1 MTDTN
6 AVDQAPVQSIEDRI
20 YAKFSN
26 DDEQETPEPEQVAE
40 AEEEAPQE
48 SDDVEIDWEDGN
60 RYRVPKALEPG
71 LMRTKDYTQKTQKIA
86 DQVRLLEQSQSAM
99 KLAQM
104 ESDFHRE
111 TQEETQQL
119 QAVEQWMKG
128 LNQRDFTQMS
138 SDEKMD
144 LVLQLRRAE
153 GIRDSLKDSLKSKRS
168 EFETKIA
175 KATDEVKA
183 KAREA
188 LEKQI
193 PGYKPETFAQVRDY
207 ARTLGFTDTAID
219 SIEMDA
225 KSALVLFKA
234 KQFDELQANKSA
246 SVQKLETKVIKPG
259 SSNPMPQDVK
269 DKLALHK
276 AFKNAKSK
284 GERDAIMQ
292 KRVEAMF

>member
-1 MTDTN
+1 MTDNT
-6 AVDQAPVQSIEDRI
+6 AIDQAPEQSIEDRI
-20 YAKFSN
+20 YAKFN
-26 DDEQETPEPEQVAE
+26 PEDEQETPEPQIEVEAE
-40 AEEEAPQE
+40 AEPQE
-48 SDDVEIDWEDGN
+48 SDEVEVDWEDGN

-71 LMRTKDYTQKTQKIA
+71 LMRTKDYTQKTQKAA
-86 DQVRLLEQSQSAM
+86 DQLRLLEQSQSAM

-128 LNQRDFTQMS
+128 LNQRDFSQMS

-153 GIRDSLKDSLKSKRS
+153 GIRDGLKDSLKSKRG

-188 LEKQI
+188 LEKHI
-193 PGYKPETFAQVRDY
+193 PGYKPETFSQVRDY

-259 SSNPMPQDVK
+259 SSNPMPQETK

-276 AFKNAKSK
+276 AFKNAKGK
-284 GERDAIMQ
+284 AERDAIMQ